1 MYISFVLPHRFLAG
15 KCHKFNPEVDEFGA
29 GEMPLLLDLMEQRL
43 EEIVSDPI
51 NFVDKEFMMSV
62 FDTIKLNSP
71 SFDEYMKYLLENK
84 KSKNWDGTEEFVR
97 MKQFV
102 DELFDPQD
110 ETNQHTTE
118 LTIEFG
124 TVAAKA
130 WLDEFRKT
138 GSGKNTYKYL
148 RSADGESAYDKF
160 EKEEL
165 DKFIWKQ
172 ATNNPSEEGWGIAS
186 GEYFG
191 KTTILGGNTAAIAM
205 AKYNKPFHIDH
216 KYPQNNGWF
225 HQLPYE
231 LQRALLAMAIHLW
244 KLVRLEE
251 RRKISLQS
259 EYKRIERE
267 QKFNAKILAA
277 SEKYMKRVV
286 FLYKY
291 KSGCRW
297 TTGAQARSIFH
308 SLSSDTKKLEAVK
321 DQILMR
327 TLGCGWKHL
336 YPQWQVDNR
345 KRTADEL
352 LEHLI
357 TVVMEYENSAKA
369 IVLPSVSVKFVSR

>member
-1 MYISFVLPHRFLAG
+1 M
-15 KCHKFNPEVDEFGA
+15 
-29 GEMPLLLDLMEQRL
+29 
-43 EEIVSDPI
+43 
-51 NFVDKEFMMSV
+51 
-62 FDTIKLNSP
+62 T
-71 SFDEYMKYLLENK
+71 
-84 KSKNWDGTEEFVR
+84 
-97 MKQFV
+97 
-102 DELFDPQD
+102 
-110 ETNQHTTE
+110 
-118 LTIEFG
+118 
-124 TVAAKA
+124 
-130 WLDEFRKT
+130 
-138 GSGKNTYKYL
+138 
-148 RSADGESAYDKF
+148 
-160 EKEEL
+160 
-165 DKFIWKQ
+165 
-172 ATNNPSEEGWGIAS
+172 
-186 GEYFG
+186 
-191 KTTILGGNTAAIAM
+191 
-205 AKYNKPFHIDH
+205 
-216 KYPQNNGWF
+216 
-225 HQLPYE
+225 
-231 LQRALLAMAIHLW
+231 IHLW

-251 RRKISLQS
+251 RRKIGLQS
-259 EYKRIERE
+259 EYKRIECE

-369 IVLPSVSVKFVSR
+369 IVLPSVSVKLVSRQKGLTQMGTVTADVKELKSRRKEKRKKIRAQVKTDLNVNEDKWKSKCQPYQAPKRDKIWSIKD